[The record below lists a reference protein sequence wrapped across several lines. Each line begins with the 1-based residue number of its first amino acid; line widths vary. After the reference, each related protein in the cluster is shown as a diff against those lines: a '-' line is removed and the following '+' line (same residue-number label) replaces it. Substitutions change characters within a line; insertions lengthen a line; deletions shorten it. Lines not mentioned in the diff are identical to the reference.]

1 MGMVSAASKPDV
13 ISINEFYVTM
23 DISKVLNN
31 PNTGSTSSGR
41 RKRSVGPD
49 YSMVGNRVALTR
61 FTVPQETLCHASLT
75 TESGR
80 ISMDFRYGQLVS
92 WDRHAFVRNISTFG
106 ENVFV
111 LYKQEVANLTFR
123 CSCIQLPF
131 HCGGKTQSE
140 YDHAYEKTSLMAFY
154 LQSSYLIA
162 NFSRLQGLQFHNI

>member
-13 ISINEFYVTM
+13 ISVDEFYVAM
-23 DISKVLNN
+23 DISEVLNN

-61 FTVPQETLCHASLT
+61 FTVSQETLCHASLT

-80 ISMDFRYGQLVS
+80 VTMNFRYGELVS
-92 WDRHAFVRNISTFG
+92 WDKHAFVRNISTSG

-111 LYKQEVANLTFR
+111 LYKQEVANVTFH
-123 CSCIQLPF
+123 CSCIQLAF
-131 HCGGKTQSE
+131 HCGGKSE
-140 YDHAYEKTSLMAFY
+140 Y
-154 LQSSYLIA
+154 
-162 NFSRLQGLQFHNI
+162 